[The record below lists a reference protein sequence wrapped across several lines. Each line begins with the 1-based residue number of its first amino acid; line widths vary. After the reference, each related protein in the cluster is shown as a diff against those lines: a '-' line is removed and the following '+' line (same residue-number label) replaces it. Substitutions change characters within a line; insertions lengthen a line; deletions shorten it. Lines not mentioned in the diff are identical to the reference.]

1 MFSTGITYAA
11 DNLAGSIPS
20 GTIYSDAAPQN
31 WSDVEN
37 RHHRNEV
44 VDHRNRSKT
53 VDHREANI
61 RDHRKRKSNTPRRNE
76 TVTSRRGRFP
86 APSDVTLSGVHRR
99 SLSLHWMDNAT
110 VEYGVSVER
119 CTPTEVR
126 GGINYHWKH
135 VFNVEERV
143 DSRMR
148 GTGWRT
154 DGDDGLNPGTE
165 YCYRLRAYR
174 NKTFSAYS
182 EPVCTHT
189 S

>member
-1 MFSTGITYAA
+1 
-11 DNLAGSIPS
+11 
-20 GTIYSDAAPQN
+20 
-31 WSDVEN
+31 
-37 RHHRNEV
+37 
-44 VDHRNRSKT
+44 
-53 VDHREANI
+53 
-61 RDHRKRKSNTPRRNE
+61 
-76 TVTSRRGRFP
+76 
-86 APSDVTLSGVHRR
+86 
-99 SLSLHWMDNAT
+99 MDNAT
-110 VEYGVSVER
+110 MEYGVSVER
-119 CTPTEVR
+119 GTPTEAR

-154 DGDDGLNPGTE
+154 DGDDGLNRGTE

-174 NKTFSAYS
+174 NRAFSDYS